1 MHRLTKRITLLLAAA
16 VLTACGEGYFAVGS
30 DGFYYEGGYYYDYRY
45 EYRRDNC
52 RAYEYPAVIV
62 EFFAAEDGGR
72 IAVDAE
78 GDLISSRGTERLRPE
93 RRTASGLVTSLLGG
107 YDRIG
112 VFDVVVS
119 ARRPGDRVD
128 QTFTFRDV
136 VVSEDRC
143 GTVTEF
149 LRATID

>member
-1 MHRLTKRITLLLAAA
+1 MQRLTKRITILLAAV
-16 VLTACGEGYFAVGS
+16 VLAACSEGYFAVGS

-78 GDLISSRGTERLRPE
+78 GDLIGRGGTERLRPE
-93 RRTASGLVTSLLGG
+93 RRTASGLATSLLGG
-107 YDRIG
+107 YDRVG

-119 ARRPGDRVD
+119 ARRPGDRAD

-136 VVSEDRC
+136 VVSEDSC
-143 GTVTEF
+143 GTITEF
-149 LRATID
+149 LSAVVD